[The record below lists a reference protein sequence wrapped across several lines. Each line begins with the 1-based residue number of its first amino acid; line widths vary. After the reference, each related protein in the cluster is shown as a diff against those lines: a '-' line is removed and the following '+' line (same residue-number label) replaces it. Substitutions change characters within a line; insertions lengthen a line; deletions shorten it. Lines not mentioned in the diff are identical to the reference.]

1 MAALKAGQAQVTTE
15 SLLPA
20 NMSDVAALK
29 AGQAQVTTA
38 LAAFGVGGLFGDL
51 GLGIIMTF
59 GPFAR
64 RHFLIFVLNDLV
76 MFAVSGEMGN
86 VCVCVN
92 RIVWKNLRML

>member
-1 MAALKAGQAQVTTE
+1 MVTFLPPLLTE

-20 NMSDVAALK
+20 NTSDVVALR
-29 AGQAQVTTA
+29 AGQARVTMA
-38 LAAFGVGGLFGDL
+38 LAAFGTGGILGDL

-76 MFAVSGEMGN
+76 MIAVSGEMDGWMDG
-86 VCVCVN
+86 VVGCT
-92 RIVWKNLRML
+92 R